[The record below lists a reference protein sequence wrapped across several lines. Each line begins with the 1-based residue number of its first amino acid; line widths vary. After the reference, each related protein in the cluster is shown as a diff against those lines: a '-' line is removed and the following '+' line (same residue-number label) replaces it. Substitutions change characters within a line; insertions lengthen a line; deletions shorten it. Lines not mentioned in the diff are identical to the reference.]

1 MENTQLCFEATT
13 IHPYFSLM
21 DEINKTIVDLQ
32 NNPGNCYHEYIY
44 PDLQQQQTSLQNCI

>member
-44 PDLQQQQTSLQNCI
+44 PDLQQQTSLQNCI